1 MKRGNKI
8 KISAVY
14 YPDLKKIVATWEN
27 EKESVSI
34 MFPCTEEQGEALSRI
49 VWPCVYTEVEK

>member
-1 MKRGNKI
+1 MKL

-27 EKESVSI
+27 EKEAVSI